1 MEYERLSTLTN
12 AMVKQAPGSDF
23 AKFAWLLMHSKN
35 DTFKMESV
43 AARFVQAAPAVFR
56 VTKAAVSALG
66 TTSAG
71 FADDAT
77 WQSMSR
83 EFIALVNERT
93 VYGQLQNK
101 MRRVAFLQRTLVQLT
116 PTDASWVGESKPKPM
131 SSLTFDS
138 TTIPPAKVVAL
149 VVFTEE
155 LSQTWSRATEQN
167 IRDSLVA
174 SVAKFIDGAFL
185 NPLSAAVA
193 GTNPA
198 SVTYGVT
205 ATPSTGS
212 AAAQISADLRAML
225 NRMVATGS
233 DLSSV
238 AIILHPQ
245 TALFMSSLL
254 TTGGD
259 LMFPNLGAVGGEI
272 WKIPVMTSLAAGE
285 WSSPS
290 ERVIVAIDDRG
301 ILYADDGKVLINAS
315 REASLQ
321 FVSDP
326 VSGSVALV
334 SLWQTNHTGLRVER
348 FVSWQRADDNAVQ
361 VISGVQF

>member
-1 MEYERLSTLTN
+1 MERLSELT
-12 AMVKQAPGSDF
+12 ASIRAEPRGADF
-23 AKFAWLLMHSKN
+23 AKFCWVLLNTKG
-35 DTFKMESV
+35 DTLKAETV
-43 AARFVQAAPAVFR
+43 AARFVQAAPSVTR

-66 TTSAG
+66 TTSGG

-83 EFIALVNERT
+83 EFVALTNELT
-93 VYGQLQNK
+93 IYGRLQNK
-101 MRRVAFLQRTLVQLT
+101 MRRVPFNTRTLTLLA
-116 PTDASWVGESKPKPM
+116 PADASWVGEAKPKPM
-131 SSLTFDS
+131 SALQFGTV
-138 TTIPPAKVVAL
+138 TIPRAKVVSL

-155 LSQTWSRATEQN
+155 LAQTWSRGAEQS
-167 IRDSLVA
+167 IRDSIVA
-174 SVAKFIDGAFL
+174 TLAKFVDEAFL
-185 NPLSAAVA
+185 NPFGAAVS

-198 SVTYGVT
+198 SVTYGLT
-205 ATPSTGS
+205 ATASTGS
-212 AAAQISADLRAML
+212 SAAQISSDLRTML

-259 LMFPNLGAVGGEI
+259 LMFPNLGATGGEI
-272 WKIPVMTSLAAGE
+272 WKIPVMTTLAAGD
-285 WSSPS
+285 WNSPT
-290 ERVIVAIDDRG
+290 ERMIVAIDARG
-301 ILYADDGKVLINAS
+301 ILYADDGKVLIDAS

-326 VSGSVALV
+326 VTGATALV
-334 SLWQTNHTGLRVER
+334 SLWQMNYTALRVER
-348 FVSWQRADDNAVQ
+348 FVSFQRADDNAVQ
-361 VISGVQF
+361 IISGVTY

>member
-1 MEYERLSTLTN
+1 MERLSELT
-12 AMVKQAPGSDF
+12 ASIRAEPRGADF
-23 AKFAWLLMHSKN
+23 AKFCWVLLNCKG
-35 DTFKMESV
+35 DTFKAEAV
-43 AARFVQAAPAVFR
+43 AARFVQAAPSVFR
-56 VTKAAVSALG
+56 VTKSAVAALG

-83 EFIALVNERT
+83 EFVSLVNAQT
-93 VYGQLQNK
+93 AYGQLQAK
-101 MRRVAFLQRTLVQLT
+101 MRRVAFNTRTLTQLA
-116 PTDASWVGESKPKPM
+116 PADASWVGEAKPKPM

-167 IRDSLVA
+167 IRDNLVA
-174 SVAKFIDGAFL
+174 SVAKFVDSAFL
-185 NPLSAAVA
+185 NPLSAAVS

-198 SVTYGVT
+198 SVTFGLT
-205 ATPSTGS
+205 AVASSGST
-212 AAAQISADLRAML
+212 AAQISSDLRAML

-245 TALFMSSLL
+245 SALYMSSLL

-259 LMFPNLGAVGGEI
+259 LMFPNLGATGGEI
-272 WKIPVMTSLAAGE
+272 WKIPVITSLAAGD
-285 WSSPS
+285 WNSPT
-290 ERVIVAIDDRG
+290 ERMIVAIDARG
-301 ILYADDGKVLINAS
+301 ILYSDDGKVLIDAS
-315 REASLQ
+315 RQASLQ

-326 VSGSVALV
+326 ATGATALV
-334 SLWQTNHTGLRVER
+334 SLWQTNHAALRVER

-361 VISGVQF
+361 IISGVQF

>member
-1 MEYERLSTLTN
+1 MERLSELT
-12 AMVKQAPGSDF
+12 ASIRAEPRGADF
-23 AKFAWLLMHSKN
+23 AKFCWVLLNSKG
-35 DTFKMESV
+35 DTFKAEAI
-43 AARFVQAAPAVFR
+43 AARFVQAAPAVTR

-66 TTSAG
+66 TTSSG

-77 WQSMSR
+77 WQSLSR
-83 EFIALVNERT
+83 EFVSLVNERT
-93 VYGQLQNK
+93 VFGRLQDK
-101 MRRVAFLQRTLVQLT
+101 MRRVPFNTRTLVQLT
-116 PTDASWVGESKPKPM
+116 PTDASWVGEAKPKPM
-131 SSLTFDS
+131 SALTLDS
-138 TTIPPAKVVAL
+138 VTMPLAKVVSL

-155 LSQTWSRATEQN
+155 LSQTWSRAAEQN

-185 NPLSAAVA
+185 NPLSAAVS

-198 SVTYGVT
+198 SITYSVT
-205 ATPSTGS
+205 ATASTGS
-212 AAAQISADLRAML
+212 TAAQISADLRAML
-225 NRMVATGS
+225 SKMVATGS

-238 AIILHPQ
+238 VLVVHPQ
-245 TALFMSSLL
+245 SALFMSGLL
-254 TTGGD
+254 TSGGD
-259 LMFPNLGAVGGEI
+259 LMFPDLGATGGSV
-272 WKIPVMTSLAAGE
+272 WGIPVMTSLACGD
-285 WSSPS
+285 WNSPS
-290 ERVIVAIDDRG
+290 ERQIVAIDARG